1 MAYRT
6 LQVEIRN
13 GIGIVWMN
21 RPKELNSLTEAMIA
35 EMTAAM
41 RALDEDPRVRIVVL
55 AGAGESFCVGADI
68 DRTERLAEGAPARNR
83 ADALAFATLLAT
95 IDSLQKPT
103 VARIHGPVSCDGVG
117 LVAVCDIAV
126 AEHGAEFCLS
136 DVRMGLIPAVVAPYV
151 VRAMG
156 ERAARRYLLTG
167 EPFTAAEAYRT
178 GLINDLTPPGEID
191 GWINDLLG
199 HLIQGGPKAQVQTK
213 EWVRTLAGLPVTA
226 DLSTASAER
235 LARVRG
241 SAEGR
246 EGIGAFLKKRT
257 PAWLK
262 EKKPA
267 AGKKAPA
274 KTGAKAKHGR

>member
-21 RPKELNSLTEAMIA
+21 RPKEFNSLTEAMIA
-35 EMTAAM
+35 EMTEAM
-41 RALDEDPRVRIVVL
+41 TGLDENPQVRIVVL
-55 AGAGESFCVGADI
+55 AGAGESFCSGADI
-68 DRTERLAEGAPARNR
+68 DRTERLAEGAPGRNR
-83 ADALAFATLLAT
+83 ADALAFATLLNT
-95 IDSLQKPT
+95 IDSLKKPT

-117 LVAVCDIAV
+117 LVAACDIAV
-126 AEHGAEFCLS
+126 AEHGAEFCLA

-156 ERAARRYLLTG
+156 ERAARRYLFTG

-191 GWINDLLG
+191 AWINDLLG
-199 HLIQGGPKAQVQTK
+199 HLIQGGPEAQVQAK
-213 EWVRTLAGLPVTA
+213 QWIRTAAAAPVTA
-226 DLSTASAER
+226 DLITASAER
-235 LARVRG
+235 FASVRG

-246 EGIGAFLKKRT
+246 EGIRAFLKKRT

-262 EKKPA
+262 GPQKRA

-274 KTGAKAKHGR
+274 KAKAKRAK